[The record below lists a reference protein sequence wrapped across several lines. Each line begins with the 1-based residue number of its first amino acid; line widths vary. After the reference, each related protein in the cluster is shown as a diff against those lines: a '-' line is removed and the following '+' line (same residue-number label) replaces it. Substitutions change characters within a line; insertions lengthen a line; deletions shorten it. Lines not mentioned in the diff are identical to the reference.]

1 MFTSGK
7 STDAQRTSVVAVGWG
22 RRGVWGVTPGRHEAS
37 FGGDENALTFIVVV
51 VTQVCETL
59 KTIYRARNWVSCMLC
74 EFYLNKAMKK
84 RKSRWVSVLA

>member
-1 MFTSGK
+1 M
-7 STDAQRTSVVAVGWG
+7 
-22 RRGVWGVTPGRHEAS
+22 TPGRHEAS

-84 RKSRWVSVLA
+84 